1 MITAPYNFVPL
12 NDKIFYPPWASE
24 ETLKNIHDIPFED
37 GESGIIELEVTTK
50 SPIFIKD
57 SKNPKEFCHFINE
70 NGGKEYYIPATSIKG
85 MVRNVLEIMSF
96 SKIRIDEGKHKK
108 YLSVRDMTDRKNLV
122 GQADGCGFLVK
133 NGNEYVVEDCGE
145 VLTISHDNLKNVFT
159 FFDKKKGY
167 DKNNGNKKESEKTKY
182 EKCNVSRQIKFST
195 YIEKGIRNITRARID
210 NSSNKIGV
218 VIFTGDIKN
227 KRHEFVFAK
236 NNNKFKLNKSVFEN
250 FKTVYFD
257 NEESKYGQYW
267 KEQFENGKPV
277 PIFYNKDKTA
287 IGLTQLFKLAYKK
300 TIFEAAKQ
308 ASDETK
314 FDLAETIFGTVRGKK
329 ALKGRVY
336 FSHFKSAI
344 ERFEAQKTEQGIF
357 GTPNPSYY
365 PNYLEQNG
373 GKYITLMDTT
383 ARIRGYKR
391 YPLHSGVEQLNI
403 GNGNKDMVIEFKP
416 LPANSVFKGKI
427 AFHNLKKVEI
437 GALISAITFHGLNDK
452 CMHNIGFAKPY
463 GYGKIDI
470 KLTLKELKYSQDE
483 YLKEFEK
490 QMNEFVPNWLKEK
503 QLTELRSMA
512 STSYKASS
520 NLRYQKLGDSQNGR
534 DNEFTNAKKNHE
546 FLLPHSGNAYKT
558 SSSETKSQNTQKS
571 STETNGIDIGSF
583 VNFNKGKKWTNTKIE
598 NFKK

>member
-12 NDKIFYPPWASE
+12 NEKIFYPPWVSE
-24 ETLKNIHDIPFED
+24 DILKNIHDVPFKD
-37 GESGIIELEVTTK
+37 GESGVIEVETTAK

-57 SKNPKEFCHFINE
+57 SKNRTEFCHFTNE

-85 MVRNVLEIMSF
+85 MIRNVLEIMSF

-108 YLSVRDMTDRKNLV
+108 HLSVRDMTDRKNLV

-133 NGNEYVVEDCGE
+133 NGNSYMIEECVDIR
-145 VLTISHDNLKNVFT
+145 TINLRNDENYKDIKKLETAKDKYTKFGLLKEINFTPYNEKSQNRSGQNITIKRAKFDRQGIIGILVFT
-159 FFDKKKGY
+159 GQI
-167 DKNNGNKKESEKTKY
+167 GNK
-182 EKCNVSRQIKFST
+182 I
-195 YIEKGIRNITRARID
+195 
-210 NSSNKIGV
+210 
-218 VIFTGDIKN
+218 
-227 KRHEFVFAK
+227 HEFVFAK
-236 NNNKFKLNKSVFEN
+236 NGNKFALDKRIFEN
-250 FKTVYFD
+250 FKSVYFD
-257 NEESKYGQYW
+257 DEESIDGQFW
-267 KEQFENGKPV
+267 KKQFNKGMPV

-308 ASDETK
+308 AGDETK

-336 FSHFKSAI
+336 FSHFKSTI

-373 GKYITLMDTT
+373 SKYITLMDTT

-391 YPLHSGVEQLNI
+391 YPLHYGVEQLNI
-403 GNGNKDMVIEFKP
+403 GNGNKDMVVEFKP

-427 AFHNLKKVEI
+427 VFHNLKKVEI
-437 GALISAITFHGLNDK
+437 GALISAITFHGRSDK

-470 KLTLKELKYSQDE
+470 KLTLKDLKYSQDE

-490 QMNEFVPNWLKEK
+490 QMNEFVPNWLNTK

-512 STSYKASS
+512 STNYKAS
-520 NLRYQKLGDSQNGR
+520 NILRYQKLGDGKNGIG
-534 DNEFTNAKKNHE
+534 NEFTNAKKNHE

-558 SSSETKSQNTQKS
+558 SSNEIKSQNTQKS

-583 VNFNKGKKWTNTKIE
+583 VNFNKGKK
-598 NFKK
+598 

>member
-12 NDKIFYPPWASE
+12 NEKIFYPPWVSE
-24 ETLKNIHDIPFED
+24 DILKNIHDVPFKD
-37 GESGIIELEVTTK
+37 GESGVIEVETTAK

-57 SKNPKEFCHFINE
+57 SKNRTEFCHFTNE

-85 MVRNVLEIMSF
+85 MIRNVLEIMSF

-108 YLSVRDMTDRKNLV
+108 HLSVRDMTDRKNLV

-133 NGNEYVVEDCGE
+133 NGNSYMIEECVDIR
-145 VLTISHDNLKNVFT
+145 TINLRNDENYKDIKKLETAKDKYTKFGLLKEINFTPYNEKSQNRSGQNITIKRAKFDRQGIIGILVFA
-159 FFDKKKGY
+159 GQI
-167 DKNNGNKKESEKTKY
+167 GNKT
-182 EKCNVSRQIKFST
+182 
-195 YIEKGIRNITRARID
+195 
-210 NSSNKIGV
+210 
-218 VIFTGDIKN
+218 
-227 KRHEFVFAK
+227 HEFVFAK
-236 NNNKFKLNKSVFEN
+236 NGNKFALDKRIFEN
-250 FKTVYFD
+250 FKSVYFD
-257 NEESKYGQYW
+257 DEESIDGQFW
-267 KEQFENGKPV
+267 KKQFNKGMPV

-308 ASDETK
+308 AGDETK

-336 FSHFKSAI
+336 FSHFKSTI

-373 GKYITLMDTT
+373 SKYITLMDTT

-391 YPLHSGVEQLNI
+391 YPLHYGVEQLNI
-403 GNGNKDMVIEFKP
+403 GNGNKDMVVEFKP

-427 AFHNLKKVEI
+427 VFHNLKKVEI
-437 GALISAITFHGLNDK
+437 GALISAITFHGRSDK

-470 KLTLKELKYSQDE
+470 KLTLKDLKYSQDE

-490 QMNEFVPNWLKEK
+490 QMNEFVPNWLNTK

-512 STSYKASS
+512 STNYKAS
-520 NLRYQKLGDSQNGR
+520 NILRYQKLGDGKNGIG
-534 DNEFTNAKKNHE
+534 NEFTNAKKNHE

-558 SSSETKSQNTQKS
+558 SSNEIKSQNTQKS

-583 VNFNKGKKWTNTKIE
+583 VNFNKGKK
-598 NFKK
+598 

>member
-12 NDKIFYPPWASE
+12 NEKIFYPPWASE
-24 ETLKNIHDIPFED
+24 DILKNIHDVPFKD
-37 GESGIIELEVTTK
+37 GESGIIEVEITAK

-57 SKNPKEFCHFINE
+57 SKNRTEFCHFTNE
-70 NGGKEYYIPATSIKG
+70 NGGKEYYIPATSVKG
-85 MVRNVLEIMSF
+85 MIRNVLEIMSF

-108 YLSVRDMTDRKNLV
+108 HLSVRDMTDRKNLV

-133 NGNEYVVEDCGE
+133 NGNSYMIEECVDIR
-145 VLTISHDNLKNVFT
+145 TINLRNDTNYKDIKKLETAKEKYTKFGLLKEINFTPYNEKSKNRSGQNITIKRAKFDRQGRIGILVFT
-159 FFDKKKGY
+159 GQI
-167 DKNNGNKKESEKTKY
+167 GNKT
-182 EKCNVSRQIKFST
+182 
-195 YIEKGIRNITRARID
+195 
-210 NSSNKIGV
+210 
-218 VIFTGDIKN
+218 
-227 KRHEFVFAK
+227 HEFVFAK
-236 NNNKFKLNKSVFEN
+236 SGNKIALDKNIFEN
-250 FKTVYFD
+250 FKSVYFD
-257 NEESKYGQYW
+257 DEESIDGQFW
-267 KEQFENGKPV
+267 KKQFNKGTPV
-277 PIFYNKDKTA
+277 PIFYNKDKTV

-308 ASDETK
+308 ESDETK
-314 FDLAETIFGTVRGKK
+314 FDLAETIFGTVKGKK

-403 GNGNKDMVIEFKP
+403 GNGNKDMVVEFKP

-470 KLTLKELKYSQDE
+470 KLTLKDLEYSQDE

-490 QMNEFVPNWLKEK
+490 KMNEFVPNWLKEK

-512 STSYKASS
+512 STNYKAS
-520 NLRYQKLGDSQNGR
+520 NILRYQKLGDGKNGIG
-534 DNEFTNAKKNHE
+534 NEFTNAKKNHE

-558 SSSETKSQNTQKS
+558 SSSEIKSQNTQKP

-583 VNFNKGKKWTNTKIE
+583 VNFNKGKK
-598 NFKK
+598 

>member
-24 ETLKNIHDIPFED
+24 DALKNIHDVPFED
-37 GESGIIELEVTTK
+37 GESGVIELEITAK

-57 SKNPKEFCHFINE
+57 SKNPSEFCHSINE

-85 MVRNVLEIMSF
+85 MIRNVLEIMSF
-96 SKIRIDEGKHKK
+96 SKIRIDEVKHKK

-122 GQADGCGFLVK
+122 GQANGCGFLIK
-133 NGNEYVVEDCGE
+133 NGSSYIIEECIDIRTINLHSDTNYKDIKKLETAKEKYKKFGLLKEINFSPYNEK
-145 VLTISHDNLKNVFT
+145 SKNRF
-159 FFDKKKGY
+159 GQ
-167 DKNNGNKKESEKTKY
+167 EIA
-182 EKCNVSRQIKFST
+182 IKRAKFVGQGR
-195 YIEKGIRNITRARID
+195 KGIL
-210 NSSNKIGV
+210 V
-218 VIFTGDIKN
+218 FTGDIGN
-227 KRHEFVFAK
+227 KKHEFVFAK
-236 NNNKFKLNKSVFEN
+236 NGKKIQLDKGVFEN
-250 FKTVYFD
+250 FKKVYFD
-257 NEESKYGQYW
+257 DEESIDGQFW
-267 KEQFENGKPV
+267 KKQFDKGVPV
-277 PIFYNKDKTA
+277 PIFYNKNKTA

-308 ASDETK
+308 ASNDEK
-314 FDLAETIFGTVRGKK
+314 LDLAETIFGTVRGDR

-336 FSHFKSAI
+336 FSHFKSSI
-344 ERFEAQKTEQGIF
+344 ERFEAKKEGVF

-373 GKYITLMDTT
+373 GKYITLMDAT

-403 GNGNKDMVIEFKP
+403 GNGNKDMVVEFKP

-427 AFHNLKKVEI
+427 TFHNLKKVEI
-437 GALISAITFHGLNDK
+437 GALISAITFHGRSDK

-470 KLTLKELKYSQDE
+470 KLTLKELDYSQDE

-490 QMNEFVPNWLKEK
+490 QMNKFVPNWLNTK

-512 STSYKASS
+512 GTSYRASN

-534 DNEFTNAKKNHE
+534 DNEFTNAKKNKE
-546 FLLPHSGNAYKT
+546 FLLPYSGNAYET
-558 SSSETKSQNTQKS
+558 SSSEIKSQSTQKS
-571 STETNGIDIGSF
+571 STETNGIDISTF
-583 VNFNKGKKWTNTKIE
+583 VNFNRGKK
-598 NFKK
+598 

>member
-12 NDKIFYPPWASE
+12 NEKIFYPPWVSE
-24 ETLKNIHDIPFED
+24 DILKNIHDVPFKD
-37 GESGIIELEVTTK
+37 GESGVIEVEITAK

-57 SKNPKEFCHFINE
+57 SKNRTEFCHFINE
-70 NGGKEYYIPATSIKG
+70 NGGKEYYIPATSVKG
-85 MVRNVLEIMSF
+85 MIRNVLEIMSF

-108 YLSVRDMTDRKNLV
+108 HLSVRDMTDRKNLV

-133 NGNEYVVEDCGE
+133 NGNSYMIEECVDIR
-145 VLTISHDNLKNVFT
+145 TINLRNDANYKDIKKLETAKDKYTKFGLLKEINFTPYNEKSQNRSGQNITIKRAKFDRQGRIGILVFT
-159 FFDKKKGY
+159 GQI
-167 DKNNGNKKESEKTKY
+167 GNKT
-182 EKCNVSRQIKFST
+182 
-195 YIEKGIRNITRARID
+195 
-210 NSSNKIGV
+210 
-218 VIFTGDIKN
+218 
-227 KRHEFVFAK
+227 HEFVFAK
-236 NNNKFKLNKSVFEN
+236 SGNKFALDKRVFEN
-250 FKTVYFD
+250 FKSVYFD
-257 NEESKYGQYW
+257 EEESIDGQFW
-267 KEQFENGKPV
+267 KKQFNKGMPV

-308 ASDETK
+308 AGDETK
-314 FDLAETIFGTVRGKK
+314 FDLAETIFGTVRSKK
-329 ALKGRVY
+329 TLKGRVY

-391 YPLHSGVEQLNI
+391 YPLHSEVEQLNI
-403 GNGNKDMVIEFKP
+403 GNGNKDMVVEFKP

-437 GALISAITFHGLNDK
+437 GALISAITFHGRSDK

-470 KLTLKELKYSQDE
+470 KLTLKDLGYGQDE

-490 QMNEFVPNWLKEK
+490 QMNEFVPNWLNTK

-512 STSYKASS
+512 STNYKAS
-520 NLRYQKLGDSQNGR
+520 NILRYQKLGDGKNGIG
-534 DNEFTNAKKNHE
+534 NEFTNAKKNHE

-558 SSSETKSQNTQKS
+558 SSGEIKSQNTQKS

-583 VNFNKGKKWTNTKIE
+583 VNFNKGKK
-598 NFKK
+598 

>member
-12 NDKIFYPPWASE
+12 NEKIFYPPWASE
-24 ETLKNIHDIPFED
+24 DILKNIHDVPFKD
-37 GESGIIELEVTTK
+37 GESGVIEVEITAK

-57 SKNPKEFCHFINE
+57 SKNRTEFCHFTNE

-85 MVRNVLEIMSF
+85 MIRNVLEIMSF
-96 SKIRIDEGKHKK
+96 SKIRIDESKHKK
-108 YLSVRDMTDRKNLV
+108 HLSVRDMTDRKNLV

-133 NGNEYVVEDCGE
+133 NGNSYVIEECVDIR
-145 VLTISHDNLKNVFT
+145 TINLRNDTNYKDIKKLETAKEKYTKFGLLKEIKFTPYNEKSQNRLGQNITIKRAKFDRQGRIGILVFT
-159 FFDKKKGY
+159 GQI
-167 DKNNGNKKESEKTKY
+167 GNKT
-182 EKCNVSRQIKFST
+182 
-195 YIEKGIRNITRARID
+195 
-210 NSSNKIGV
+210 
-218 VIFTGDIKN
+218 
-227 KRHEFVFAK
+227 HEFVFAK
-236 NNNKFKLNKSVFEN
+236 SGNKFALDKRVFEN
-250 FKTVYFD
+250 FKSVYFD
-257 NEESKYGQYW
+257 DEESIDGQFW
-267 KEQFENGKPV
+267 KRQFNKGMPV

-308 ASDETK
+308 ANDETK

-336 FSHFKSAI
+336 FSHFKSTI
-344 ERFEAQKTEQGIF
+344 ERFEAKKTEQGIF

-373 GKYITLMDTT
+373 SKYITLMDAT

-403 GNGNKDMVIEFKP
+403 GNGNKDMVVEFKP

-437 GALISAITFHGLNDK
+437 GALISAITFHGGSDK

-470 KLTLKELKYSQDE
+470 KLTLKELDCNQEE

-490 QMNEFVPNWLKEK
+490 QMSEFVPNWLNTK

-512 STSYKASS
+512 STSYKASR
-520 NLRYQKLGDSQNGR
+520 LLQYQQLENPKSDYLKNAGVEK
-534 DNEFTNAKKNHE
+534 NEFTGAKNYSECLNEYSKMIIYTKPQKKENNQSHWNHE
-546 FLLPHSGNAYKT
+546 
-558 SSSETKSQNTQKS
+558 
-571 STETNGIDIGSF
+571 
-583 VNFNKGKKWTNTKIE
+583 KGRR
-598 NFKK
+598 